1 MKKKQIKK
9 QIIGK
14 VKETFEIKKDKD
26 KKSIVSHKTY
36 PQKEAEK

>member
-14 VKETFEIKKDKD
+14 VKETFEIEKKG
-26 KKSIVSHKTY
+26 KKREVVSYKTY